1 MYLSSEELP
10 TATLGGAWR
19 HSPGCVDGLLGRQ
32 PSARVPAGVARVTAA
47 HGQLPAA
54 HLEGKQRRRICLVT
68 SADSV
73 HTDHARGAGPRMKRE
88 PLSSGKARAPRPAW
102 GLLSR

>member
-10 TATLGGAWR
+10 TATLGGAWG

-32 PSARVPAGVARVTAA
+32 HSARLPAGVARVPAA
-47 HGQLPAA
+47 HDQLPAA

-68 SADSV
+68 SQPF
-73 HTDHARGAGPRMKRE
+73 ARTLCTRTVLGERGP
-88 PLSSGKARAPRPAW
+88 G
-102 GLLSR
+102 